1 MDGKEVSTV
10 SELDTLLNDIESGNE
25 PKEPEV
31 SDDDVSDEPTED
43 LDDDEE
49 EKTEEPEEPEEPE
62 DVEDPDKSKE
72 DDEGQK
78 KNTTKKTAKKAPKDH
93 HAFAAMRKQNK
104 QLQEALDNLAR
115 GLGIDPK
122 EDDALEKL
130 NDLAYNGIAKRS
142 GKKKEDVIAD
152 SKAQKELEAYR
163 QKDIQRHAQDSLMRI
178 KEEFGVD
185 NDKLADFASKVSA
198 RGYQLLGQ
206 KEDWVGMYKNIYFD
220 EIVQERVDK
229 AVEEALKRDEA
240 ADKNSGKS
248 KKRSKTNTGGK
259 KIESVSDLDKFLDGL

>member
-1 MDGKEVSTV
+1 MDGKEVSNV
-10 SELDTLLNDIESGNE
+10 SELDALLDGIESGEE

-31 SDDDVSDEPTED
+31 TDDDVSDEPADD
-43 LDDDEE
+43 LDDEE
-49 EKTEEPEEPEEPE
+49 ELEDETEEPEDDGEPEESE
-62 DVEDPDKSKE
+62 E
-72 DDEGQK
+72 DDEGEEK
-78 KNTTKKTAKKAPKDH
+78 KTTKKAAKKAPKDH

-104 QLQEALDNLAR
+104 QLQEAIDNLAR

-152 SKAQKELEAYR
+152 SKAQKELQAYR

-185 NDKLADFASKVSA
+185 NDRLAKFASEVSA

-220 EIVQERVDK
+220 ELVQERVDK

-248 KKRSKTNTGGK
+248 KKRSKANTGGK
-259 KIESVSDLDKFLDGL
+259 KLESVSDLDKFLDGL